1 MSVDQKD
8 KKTTEKVAE
17 KKVYKFRTPIRDIT
31 ENAKATKANN
41 PKAKDLPF
49 SKDLQEIIL
58 GHFNGEILANA
69 KKAKAIEIDI
79 LDTKDAELRQLCTK
93 EITKF
98 RDTKSGVTFYV
109 TKPQHTI
116 ENSGCIR
123 PNRQYFGF
131 TDEYELK
138 LHDDRATG
146 SKVFFPKYLKR
157 NNK

>member
-1 MSVDQKD
+1 MSVDQKVTNKAD
-8 KKTTEKVAE
+8 KKSASVEFR
-17 KKVYKFRTPIRDIT
+17 FRTPIRDIT
-31 ENAKATKANN
+31 DKARETKTNVD
-41 PKAKDLPF
+41 KAKDLPF
-49 SKDLQEIIL
+49 SKELQEL
-58 GHFNGEILANA
+58 VLTWFNGETLANA

-79 LDTKDAELRQLCTK
+79 LDTKDAELRKLCTK

-109 TKPQHTI
+109 SRPQHTI
-116 ENSGCIR
+116 ENSGGIR
-123 PNRQYFGF
+123 PYRQYFGF

>member
-1 MSVDQKD
+1 MAKDQKN
-8 KKTTEKVAE
+8 TEKVTE

-31 ENAKATKANN
+31 DKARETKANVD
-41 PKAKDLPF
+41 KAKDLPF
-49 SKDLQEIIL
+49 SKELQEL
-58 GHFNGEILANA
+58 VLTWFNGEILANA
-69 KKAKAIEIDI
+69 KKAKAIELDI

-109 TKPQHTI
+109 SRPQHTI
-116 ENSGCIR
+116 ENSGGIR
-123 PNRQYFGF
+123 PYRQYFGF

-157 NNK
+157 NQK